1 VLFEQIRRIPQGSAH
16 TANSTSLPLIE
27 LADALPGDG
36 YGAAMESPYTARMAE
51 SVKALAEASVSASPD
66 GVEAALAAIEHR
78 VTDLES
84 RRDPPFG
91 DIVAVFVRDCWTC
104 RYCGSHTIALPV
116 LRVLS
121 LLYPNRFPH
130 HPSWKAGRIHPA
142 YLLLSTSLDHVR
154 PGARGGSRNERT
166 NLVTAC
172 WPCNS
177 GKADFTLEELGW
189 SLLDETDVRSDW
201 DGLTG
206 LYPALLESA
215 AQLGGT
221 SYHRQ
226 WLRSLRTSAGS
237 TSH

>member
-1 VLFEQIRRIPQGSAH
+1 
-16 TANSTSLPLIE
+16 LIE
-27 LADALPGDG
+27 LADALLGDR

-51 SVKALAEASVSASPD
+51 AVKALAEASVSASPD
-66 GVEAALAAIEHR
+66 AVEAALADIEHR

-84 RRDPPFG
+84 RRNPPFG
-91 DIVAVFVRDCWTC
+91 DTVAVFVRDCWTC

-116 LRVLS
+116 LRALS

-130 HPSWKAGRIHPA
+130 HPNWKAGRIHPA
-142 YLLLSTSLDHVR
+142 YLLLSTTLDHVR
-154 PGARGGSRNERT
+154 PRARGGSWNERT

-177 GKADFTLEELGW
+177 GKADLTLEELGW
-189 SLLDETDVRSDW
+189 SLLDEADVRSDW

>member
-1 VLFEQIRRIPQGSAH
+1 
-16 TANSTSLPLIE
+16 LIE
-27 LADALPGDG
+27 LADAVPGDR

-51 SVKALAEASVSASPD
+51 AVKALAEASVSASPD
-66 GVEAALAAIEHR
+66 AVEAALADIEHR

-84 RRDPPFG
+84 RRNPPFA
-91 DIVAVFVRDCWTC
+91 DTVAVFVRDSWTC

-116 LRVLS
+116 LRALS

-130 HPSWKAGRIHPA
+130 HPNWKAGRIHPA
-142 YLLLSTSLDHVR
+142 YLLLSTTLDHIR
-154 PGARGGSRNERT
+154 PRARGGSWNEPT

-177 GKADFTLEELGW
+177 GKADLTLEELGW
-189 SLLDETDVRSDW
+189 SLLDEADVRSEW

-226 WLRSLRTSAGS
+226 WLRSLRPSAGS